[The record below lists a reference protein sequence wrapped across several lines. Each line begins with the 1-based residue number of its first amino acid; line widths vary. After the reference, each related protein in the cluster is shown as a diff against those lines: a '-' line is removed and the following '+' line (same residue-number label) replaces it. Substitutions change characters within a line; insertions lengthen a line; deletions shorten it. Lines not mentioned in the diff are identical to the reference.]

1 MTMRVQMLA
10 CAAVALSL
18 SACQPSNQVQIKPPE
33 QQSAEQQLEAIRQQ
47 DPEYV
52 TEAENRA
59 KLEQIPA
66 RPESPSDKIWYVA
79 AVGEGRC
86 ESLTSSINLEN
97 PAQVI
102 DLFASQ
108 GMPLEVIYD
117 DGSMVA
123 VRKVGDPN
131 DAGMVFVRG
140 ESTCRTALI
149 GLTAMAR

>member
-1 MTMRVQMLA
+1 M
-10 CAAVALSL
+10 
-18 SACQPSNQVQIKPPE
+18 
-33 QQSAEQQLEAIRQQ
+33 
-47 DPEYV
+47 
-52 TEAENRA
+52 
-59 KLEQIPA
+59 
-66 RPESPSDKIWYVA
+66 
-79 AVGEGRC
+79 GEGRC